1 LPNKD
6 RVDVRFTL
14 VSEKTALI
22 VDVLT
27 VDMAKLG
34 ALSVLTVTVEKFPV
48 VALIV
53 LVDIWDEDMAAV
65 FRMGVDIKRDAV
77 KEVAVVAVVEITFI
91 TDNELTCNEEIL
103 TEFLGA
109 KIRLPPSPVMYAC
122 APELADVVWSP

>member
-14 VSEKTALI
+14 VSEKTALT

-65 FRMGVDIKRDAV
+65 FRMGVDMKSVAV
-77 KEVAVVAVVEITFI
+77 KELATPDVVLTTF
-91 TDNELTCNEEIL
+91 TTCKLLTCNEEIL

-109 KIRLPPSPVMYAC
+109 KIRLPPSPVM
-122 APELADVVWSP
+122 